1 MKGNQPTVA
10 SRWEPLPA
18 NPPLAHLE
26 SITVQMERDAESGAW
41 VTYVPELN
49 GISTFGETQEQA
61 LERTRDMILAYLES
75 VEELQLPIPLGTD
88 EVRKIR
94 TSLAN

>member
-1 MKGNQPTVA
+1 
-10 SRWEPLPA
+10 
-18 NPPLAHLE
+18 
-26 SITVQMERDAESGAW
+26 
-41 VTYVPELN
+41 
-49 GISTFGETQEQA
+49 
-61 LERTRDMILAYLES
+61 MILAYLES

>member
-1 MKGNQPTVA
+1 MNVKQPNADT
-10 SRWEPLPA
+10 RWEPIPGDH
-18 NPPLAHLE
+18 PLAHLKGV
-26 SITVQMERDAESGAW
+26 TVQMEWDAESGAW

-61 LERTRDMILAYLES
+61 LESTRDMILAYLQS
-75 VEELQLPIPLGTD
+75 AEELQLPIPLGRD

-94 TSLAN
+94 AFLG

>member
-1 MKGNQPTVA
+1 MKGKQSNVEN
-10 SRWEPLPA
+10 RWEPIPV
-18 NPPLAHLE
+18 NHPLAHLE
-26 SITVQMERDAESGAW
+26 GITVQMEWDAESEVW

-61 LERTRDMILAYLES
+61 LESTRDMVLAYLQSLED
-75 VEELQLPIPLGTD
+75 LQMRLPLSRD

-94 TSLAN
+94 TALG